1 MTSITLTLSG
11 NDSLLEAEYFPPI
24 ELDERYQY
32 ECGLVDFQSFN
43 CIPNVDEENN
53 KLVFGGAYIESD
65 DLLEESEK
73 KDGGI
78 SNSTEIGIIEYDDHF
93 PTTIIIPT
101 GSWEISDIANFIRSK
116 LPDSVTFALK
126 VNKNTLKCE
135 LYCDALIDFTHNNTI
150 GPLLGFSAKILR
162 PDTVHVSDCPIDILR
177 VNAIRVECN
186 IITGSYFNGD
196 SGHTIHEFFPIAQS
210 GYKITETP
218 NNVIYL
224 PVAVK
229 SIRNVSVSIVDQ
241 KNRTIN
247 FRGENIVVRLHVRK
261 VRT

>member
-11 NDSLLEAEYFPPI
+11 NSSLLEAEYFPPI

-43 CIPNVDEENN
+43 CIPNVDEKNN
-53 KLVFGGAYIESD
+53 TIVF
-65 DLLEESEK
+65 EELYGETEVINNTEAS
-73 KDGGI
+73 G
-78 SNSTEIGIIEYDDHF
+78 STEI
-93 PTTIIIPT
+93 TIPT
-101 GSWEISDIANFIRSK
+101 GSWEISDIAIFIQSK
-116 LPDSVTFALK
+116 LPRNIFFSLFVQ
-126 VNKNTLKCE
+126 KNTLKCE
-135 LYCDALIDFTHNNTI
+135 IESSVQIDFACENTI
-150 GPLLGFSAKILR
+150 GPLLGFSAKKLK

-177 VNAIRVECN
+177 VNAIRVECS
-186 IITGSYFNGD
+186 IIAGSYFNSD
-196 SGHTIHEFFPIAQS
+196 SGHTIHEFFPSVES

-218 NNVIYL
+218 KNVIYL
-224 PVAVK
+224 PVTAK

-241 KNRTIN
+241 KNRIIN